1 MAELNKNLNYNEVEK
16 QYQKIKNKLI
26 FKNVLFLFLVIF
38 LTSIFILSNIAA
50 TSNSGFS
57 QAIQK
62 NSFIKQLS
70 HLIAADTKKLRGEND
85 GRTNVLIMGMGG
97 EGHDGPYLTDTI
109 ILLSYNYDGKEV
121 SMISIPRDLLV
132 RIDNGQYKKVN
143 SLYTIGEQIEKGYGM
158 KYEKEIISKNIG
170 IPIHYA
176 VVIDFYG
183 FKEIVDALGG
193 VDIVVENSFIDYQ
206 YPTYNHKTQKLTFK
220 KGKEHMNGER
230 ALQFSRSRHGI
241 ITEGSG
247 TEGNDFARSKR
258 QFKVISA
265 IKDKVLSFST
275 ITNPAKIMKMFDILN
290 KYIKTD
296 VESWEAI
303 RFAEILR
310 TFDQSKINNQTISDA
325 PGSIL
330 QGTTSTYDGAYVLI
344 PKNYDYSNLK
354 SFFTNVFENEASSQI
369 EQENPVIVILNGT
382 QINGLASKIAQKLK
396 SAGIEIRSM
405 GNAEKR
411 DYETTIIYDLSK
423 NKKPQTLSTIQS
435 LIMGARSTIVP
446 DDIKNTLEQGVDF
459 LIILGGDQK

>member
-1 MAELNKNLNYNEVEK
+1 MNEAGKNYIDVEK
-16 QYQKIKNKLI
+16 QYKKVKNKLI
-26 FKNVLFLFLVIF
+26 FKNMLFLFLVVF

-50 TSNSGFS
+50 TSNSEFS
-57 QAIQK
+57 QTIQK

-70 HLIAADTKKLRGEND
+70 HLIAADTKKLKGEND
-85 GRTNVLIMGMGG
+85 GRTNILIMGMGG

-109 ILLSYNYDGKEV
+109 ILLSYDYDSKEI
-121 SMISIPRDLLV
+121 SMVSIPRDLLV

-143 SLYTIGEQIEKGYGM
+143 SLYTIGENLKKGFGM
-158 KYEKEIISKNIG
+158 KYEKDIVSKNIG
-170 IPIHYA
+170 IPIQYA
-176 VVIDFYG
+176 VIVDFYG

-193 VDIVVENSFIDYQ
+193 VDIIIENSFTDYQ
-206 YPTYNHKTQKLTFK
+206 YPTYNHKVQTLTFK
-220 KGKEHMNGER
+220 KGKEHMDGER
-230 ALQFSRSRHGI
+230 ALAFSRSRHGI
-241 ITEGSG
+241 ITSGTG

-275 ITNPAKIMKMFDILN
+275 ITNPAKVVKMFDILN

-296 VESWEAI
+296 IESWEAI

-310 TFDQSKINNQTISDA
+310 TFDQSKVNNQTISDA

-344 PKNYDYSNLK
+344 PKNYDYSTIKNFFLK
-354 SFFTNVFENEASSQI
+354 VFDQEGSAQI

-382 QINGLASKIAQKLK
+382 ETSGLASKISTKLK
-396 SAGIEIRSM
+396 NAGLEIRSM

-411 DYETTIIYDLSK
+411 NYETTIIYDLSK
-423 NKKPQTLSTIQS
+423 NKKPQSLSTIES

-459 LIILGGDQK
+459 LIILGKDQK